1 MITAITTMITITG
14 TIMPIDPRLLTL
26 TQWLSPSYPMGAFA
40 FSHGLEAAI
49 AEGWV
54 KDEDTLYDWLEGL
67 LSEGSGRSDAILIW
81 NAYATENIN
90 DLDTIARAFAPS
102 AERLREAERQGAAF
116 ARVTRDVWQISLP
129 DLLLPLALG
138 HAAKLVDLDPSELV
152 ALYLHSF
159 ASNLTQAAQRL
170 MPLGQTGAQRVLHR
184 LTPLCSEIA
193 TQTRDL
199 TPDDIYSNAF
209 LSDIAAMRHEV
220 QEPRL
225 FQS

>member
-1 MITAITTMITITG
+1 MITATITTITG
-14 TIMPIDPRLLTL
+14 TTMPIDPRLLTL

-54 KDEDTLYDWLEGL
+54 KDEETLFEWLNGV
-67 LSEGSGRSDAILIW
+67 LSQGSGRGDAILIW
-81 NAYATENIN
+81 NAYHSDNIE
-90 DLDTIARAFAPS
+90 DIDDIARAFAPS
-102 AERLREAERQGAAF
+102 SERLREAQRQGTAF
-116 ARVTRDVWQISLP
+116 ARVTREVWNIDLP
-129 DLLLPLALG
+129 DLMLPVALG
-138 HAAKLVDLDPSELV
+138 HAANLADLNPSELV

-184 LTPLCSEIA
+184 LTPLCSQIA
-193 TQTRDL
+193 DDTRDL
-199 TPDDIYSNAF
+199 TLDDIHSNAF